1 MKMET
6 PVERKVPPSSYEYT
20 AAAGRAIRQSNAMIP
35 WVTQLATSSPNPS
48 LYISRMD
55 FSSMNASPPMK
66 LLPIVAQL
74 YKKLNEGCRRNIYLA
89 LI

>member
-20 AAAGRAIRQSNAMIP
+20 AAAGRAIRQSNAMI
-35 WVTQLATSSPNPS
+35 QLATSSPNPS